1 MDRGVHFLFII
12 VEIVPHGTFNVDFS
26 FKVFLRCRLEVGTK
40 IAPRRLARYL
50 LPPPPPPP
58 AGGGRGGDPII
69 GQVFFIVKRK
79 NRVVFN
85 EGNKT

>member
-1 MDRGVHFLFII
+1 MDRGVHFLFVIF
-12 VEIVPHGTFNVDFS
+12 EIVPHGTVNVDF
-26 FKVFLRCRLEVGTK
+26 FKKYFY
-40 IAPRRLARYL
+40 AAAWRLARRL
-50 LPPPPPPP
+50 LHEGWHIFCYPPPPPP
-58 AGGGRGGDPII
+58 GGEGGDPIV

>member
-1 MDRGVHFLFII
+1 
-12 VEIVPHGTFNVDFS
+12 
-26 FKVFLRCRLEVGTK
+26 LRCRLEVGTK
-40 IAPRRLARYL
+40 VAPRRLARYL

-58 AGGGRGGDPII
+58 PPRGGGGGDPII

>member
-1 MDRGVHFLFII
+1 MDRGVHFLFVIF
-12 VEIVPHGTFNVDFS
+12 EIVPHGTVNVDFS

-58 AGGGRGGDPII
+58 GGGEGGDPIVS
-69 GQVFFIVKRK
+69 QVFFIVKRK

>member
-12 VEIVPHGTFNVDFS
+12 VQIVPHGTFNVDFS

-50 LPPPPPPP
+50 LPPPP
-58 AGGGRGGDPII
+58 GGGRGGDPIV

>member
-1 MDRGVHFLFII
+1 MEHSMSIFLKSIFALPPGGWHEDCSTK
-12 VEIVPHGTFNVDFS
+12 VGTFS
-26 FKVFLRCRLEVGTK
+26 AT
-40 IAPRRLARYL
+40 
-50 LPPPPPPP
+50 PPPP
-58 AGGGRGGDPII
+58 GGGRGGDPIV

>member
-1 MDRGVHFLFII
+1 MEHSMSIFLLKYF
-12 VEIVPHGTFNVDFS
+12 
-26 FKVFLRCRLEVGTK
+26 C
-40 IAPRRLARYL
+40 AAAWRLARRL
-50 LPPPPPPP
+50 LHEGWHATCYPPPPPPP
-58 AGGGRGGDPII
+58 PPGGGRGGDPIV

>member
-12 VEIVPHGTFNVDFS
+12 VQIVPHGTFNVDFS

-50 LPPPPPPP
+50 LPPPPPPR
-58 AGGGRGGDPII
+58 GGGGGGPLG
-69 GQVFFIVKRK
+69 GQAFFFLNRK
-79 NRVVFN
+79 KRVVFN

>member
-1 MDRGVHFLFII
+1 MEHSMSIFLKSIFTLPPGGWH
-12 VEIVPHGTFNVDFS
+12 EDCST
-26 FKVFLRCRLEVGTK
+26 KVGTLP
-40 IAPRRLARYL
+40 ATPPR
-50 LPPPPPPP
+50 
-58 AGGGRGGDPII
+58 GGGGGDPII